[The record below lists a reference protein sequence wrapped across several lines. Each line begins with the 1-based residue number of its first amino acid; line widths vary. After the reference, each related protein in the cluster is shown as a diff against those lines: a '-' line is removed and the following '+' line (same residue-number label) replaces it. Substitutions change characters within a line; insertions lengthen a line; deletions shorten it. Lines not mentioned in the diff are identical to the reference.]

1 MSEIELKEAI
11 HIGHPFVDTFS
22 SDLLQILASDD
33 GTFPALLKTLS
44 DSSEEVSDLS
54 HVSCKMW
61 KCVYLTIPVILQ
73 VVRRD
78 LQLLAQISFHSDH
91 EYFRGFMVNLLSLFS
106 TDRRLLET
114 RGSLIIRQ
122 LCVSLDAERIYGTL
136 ADILEKDEDL
146 EFASIMVQNLNIIL
160 ITSSELADLRKR
172 LKNLET
178 RVRYFY
184 LLLFSLW
191 CFQARY

>member
-1 MSEIELKEAI
+1 
-11 HIGHPFVDTFS
+11 
-22 SDLLQILASDD
+22 
-33 GTFPALLKTLS
+33 
-44 DSSEEVSDLS
+44 
-54 HVSCKMW
+54 
-61 KCVYLTIPVILQ
+61 
-73 VVRRD
+73 
-78 LQLLAQISFHSDH
+78 
-91 EYFRGFMVNLLSLFS
+91 MVNLLSLFS

-184 LLLFSLW
+184 LLLLGSGVFRQGTNVALGGCYRMANSCLR
-191 CFQARY
+191 FYIGHGVIAL

>member
-1 MSEIELKEAI
+1 
-11 HIGHPFVDTFS
+11 
-22 SDLLQILASDD
+22 
-33 GTFPALLKTLS
+33 
-44 DSSEEVSDLS
+44 
-54 HVSCKMW
+54 
-61 KCVYLTIPVILQ
+61 
-73 VVRRD
+73 
-78 LQLLAQISFHSDH
+78 
-91 EYFRGFMVNLLSLFS
+91 MVNLLSLFS

-172 LKNLET
+172 LKNLDT
-178 RVRYFY
+178 RVSHIVKWISSRGK
-184 LLLFSLW
+184 FSS
-191 CFQARY
+191 

>member
-1 MSEIELKEAI
+1 
-11 HIGHPFVDTFS
+11 
-22 SDLLQILASDD
+22 
-33 GTFPALLKTLS
+33 
-44 DSSEEVSDLS
+44 
-54 HVSCKMW
+54 
-61 KCVYLTIPVILQ
+61 VYLSALYQGIILIVSIVK

-172 LKNLET
+172 LKNLDT
-178 RVRYFY
+178 RVSY
-184 LLLFSLW
+184 LRHNLRFQRLVYVKKNFFTMVLFQDGQQLFTVLYRSWCHSAVATFSL
-191 CFQARY
+191 CLLAQAYEHAANLLQVL